1 VAALVNRVVELDQG
15 DIVLNDHVA
24 DQIDLASVLVCCLR
38 LSRSDSAFAETIREW
53 GFVDSE
59 DGRVWR
65 GEIAGPDRLRFLGV
79 LSRYAALLKGIQLD
93 ENRKEGSADVQAHL
107 A

>member
-1 VAALVNRVVELDQG
+1 MLT
-15 DIVLNDHVA
+15 
-24 DQIDLASVLVCCLR
+24 CCLTLNR
-38 LSRSDSAFAETIREW
+38 PDPAFAETIREW
-53 GFVDSE
+53 GFIDNE

-93 ENRKEGSADVQAHL
+93 ESRNEDADARAHI